1 MDSRGAPGRLTS
13 YFSTLGQLT
22 YSLYMIHPIFQTVVL
37 NLIGD
42 RIFGLNGAWSIAFTY
57 LMLPVL
63 IAVSYVS
70 LRAIETPARKVMR
83 SFG

>member
-1 MDSRGAPGRLTS
+1 MVPRGAPGRLTS

-22 YSLYMIHPIFQTVVL
+22 RSLYMIHRGFQTVVL
-37 NLIGD
+37 DFIGG
-42 RIFGLNGAWSIAFTY
+42 RIAGPNGAWSIAFTY

-63 IAVSYVS
+63 IAVSCVS